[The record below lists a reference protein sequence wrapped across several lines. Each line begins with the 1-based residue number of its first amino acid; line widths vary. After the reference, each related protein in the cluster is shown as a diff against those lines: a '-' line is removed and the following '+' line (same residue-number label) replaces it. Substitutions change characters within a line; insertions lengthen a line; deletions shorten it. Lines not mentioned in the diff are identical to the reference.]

1 MNNYYI
7 QLSELKIAKER
18 LFVLEQKKA
27 MYLRR
32 ITSTT
37 SVIKDIVVTGGKAP
51 DKMNEYVIKCEK
63 IDKEIGELKEEIA
76 ILQKGINIMDSYL
89 DEIKYKSDLEKQVFI
104 LFYKEGKKPDEI
116 ANMLPCGIATVYRK
130 LRKIEEKLKNDNKW

>member
-7 QLSELKIAKER
+7 QLSELKITKER

-63 IDKEIGELKEEIA
+63 IDKEIEELKEEIA
-76 ILQKGINIMDSYL
+76 ILQKGINTMDSYL
-89 DEIKYKSDLEKQVFI
+89 DDIKYKSDLEKQVFI

-130 LRKIEEKLKNDNKW
+130 LRKIEEKLKNDNK

>member
-1 MNNYYI
+1 MKNYYI

-63 IDKEIGELKEEIA
+63 IDKEIEELKEEIA
-76 ILQKGINIMDSYL
+76 ILQKSINTMDSYL
-89 DEIKYKSDLEKQVFI
+89 DDIKYKSDLEKQVFI

-130 LRKIEEKLKNDNKW
+130 LRKIEEKLKNDNK

>member
-63 IDKEIGELKEEIA
+63 IDKEIEELKEEIA
-76 ILQKGINIMDSYL
+76 ILQKGINTMDSYL
-89 DEIKYKSDLEKQVFI
+89 DDIKYKSDLEKQVFI

-130 LRKIEEKLKNDNKW
+130 LRKIEEKLKNDNK

>member
-32 ITSTT
+32 ATSTT
-37 SVIKDIVVTGGKAP
+37 SVIKDIVVTGGKVP
-51 DKMNEYVIKCEK
+51 DKMTEYVIKCEN
-63 IDKEIGELKEEIA
+63 IDKEIEELKEEIV
-76 ILQKGINIMDSYL
+76 ILQKSINTMDSYL
-89 DEIKYKSDLEKQVFI
+89 DDIKYKSDLEKQVFI

-130 LRKIEEKLKNDNKW
+130 LRKIEEKLKNDNK

>member
-32 ITSTT
+32 ATSTT
-37 SVIKDIVVTGGKAP
+37 SVIKYIVVTGGKAP
-51 DKMNEYVIKCEK
+51 DKMTEYVIKCEEL
-63 IDKEIGELKEEIA
+63 DKEIEELKKQIA
-76 ILQKGINIMDSYL
+76 ILQKSKKII
-89 DEIKYKSDLEKQVFI
+89 ETKKEK
-104 LFYKEGKKPDEI
+104 KK
-116 ANMLPCGIATVYRK
+116 NNTR
-130 LRKIEEKLKNDNKW
+130 

>member
-1 MNNYYI
+1 MKNYYI

-32 ITSTT
+32 ATSTT
-37 SVIKDIVVTGGKAP
+37 SVIKDIVVTGGNAP

-63 IDKEIGELKEEIA
+63 IDKEIEELKEEIA
-76 ILQKGINIMDSYL
+76 ILQKSINTMDSYL
-89 DEIKYKSDLEKQVFI
+89 DDIKYKSDLEKQVFI

-130 LRKIEEKLKNDNKW
+130 LRKIEEKLKNDNK

>member
-63 IDKEIGELKEEIA
+63 IDKEIEELKEEIA
-76 ILQKGINIMDSYL
+76 ILQKSINTMDSYL
-89 DEIKYKSDLEKQVFI
+89 DDIKYKSDLEKQVFI

-130 LRKIEEKLKNDNKW
+130 LRKIEEKLKNDNK

>member
-1 MNNYYI
+1 MKNYYI

-63 IDKEIGELKEEIA
+63 IDKEIEELKEEIP
-76 ILQKGINIMDSYL
+76 ILQKSINTMDSYL
-89 DEIKYKSDLEKQVFI
+89 DDNKYKSDLEKQVFI

-116 ANMLPCGIATVYRK
+116 ANMLPCGIATVYIK
-130 LRKIEEKLKNDNKW
+130 LRKIEEKLKNDNK

>member
-32 ITSTT
+32 VTSTT

-63 IDKEIGELKEEIA
+63 IDKQIEELKEEIA
-76 ILQKGINIMDSYL
+76 ILQKGINTMDSYL
-89 DEIKYKSDLEKQVFI
+89 DDIKYKSDLEKQVFI

-130 LRKIEEKLKNDNKW
+130 LRKIEEKLKDDNK

>member
-63 IDKEIGELKEEIA
+63 IDKEIEELKEEIA
-76 ILQKGINIMDSYL
+76 ILQKSINTMDSYL
-89 DEIKYKSDLEKQVFI
+89 DDIKYKSDLEKQVFI

>member
-1 MNNYYI
+1 MKNYYI

-32 ITSTT
+32 VTSTT

-63 IDKEIGELKEEIA
+63 IDKEIEELKEEIA
-76 ILQKGINIMDSYL
+76 ILQKGINTMDSYL
-89 DEIKYKSDLEKQVFI
+89 DDIKYKSDLEKQVFI

-130 LRKIEEKLKNDNKW
+130 LRKIEEKLKDDNK

>member
-32 ITSTT
+32 ATSTT
-37 SVIKDIVVTGGKAP
+37 SVIKDIVVTGGKVP

-63 IDKEIGELKEEIA
+63 IDKEIEELKEEIV
-76 ILQKGINIMDSYL
+76 ILQKSINTMDSYL
-89 DEIKYKSDLEKQVFI
+89 DDIKYKSDLEKQVFI

-130 LRKIEEKLKNDNKW
+130 LRKIEEKLKNDNK

>member
-32 ITSTT
+32 ATSTT

-51 DKMNEYVIKCEK
+51 DKMTEYAIKCEE
-63 IDKEIGELKEEIA
+63 IDKEIEELKEEIA
-76 ILQKGINIMDSYL
+76 ILQKGIKTMDSYL
-89 DEIKYKSDLEKQVFI
+89 DDIRYKSDLEKQVFI
-104 LFYKEGKKPDEI
+104 LYYKEGKTPNEI
-116 ANMLPCGIATVYRK
+116 ANVLPCGIATVYRK
-130 LRKIEEKLKNDNKW
+130 LKKIEGLLKDDNKW

>member
-32 ITSTT
+32 ATSTT

-51 DKMNEYVIKCEK
+51 DKMTEYVIKCEEL
-63 IDKEIGELKEEIA
+63 DKEIVELKEEIV
-76 ILQKGINIMDSYL
+76 ILQKSINIMDSYL
-89 DEIKYKSDLEKQVFI
+89 DDIKYKSDLEKKVFI

-130 LRKIEEKLKNDNKW
+130 LKKIEEKLKNDNK

>member
-32 ITSTT
+32 ATSTT
-37 SVIKDIVVTGGKAP
+37 SVIKDIVVTGGKVP
-51 DKMNEYVIKCEK
+51 DKMTEYVIKCEEL
-63 IDKEIGELKEEIA
+63 DKEIEELKEEIA
-76 ILQKGINIMDSYL
+76 ILQKSINIMDSYL
-89 DEIKYKSDLEKQVFI
+89 DDIKYKSDLEKQVFI

-116 ANMLPCGIATVYRK
+116 AKMLPCGIATVYRK
-130 LRKIEEKLKNDNKW
+130 LRKIEEKLKNDNK

>member
-130 LRKIEEKLKNDNKW
+130 LRKIEEKLKNDNK

>member
-32 ITSTT
+32 VTSTT

-63 IDKEIGELKEEIA
+63 IDKEIEELKEEIT
-76 ILQKGINIMDSYL
+76 ILQNSINTMDSYL
-89 DEIKYKSDLEKQVFI
+89 DDIKYKSDLEKQVFI

-130 LRKIEEKLKNDNKW
+130 LRKIEEKLKNDNK

>member
-32 ITSTT
+32 ATSTT

-63 IDKEIGELKEEIA
+63 IDKEIEELKEEIV
-76 ILQKGINIMDSYL
+76 ILQKSINTMDSYL
-89 DEIKYKSDLEKQVFI
+89 DDIKYKSDLEKQVFI

-116 ANMLPCGIATVYRK
+116 ANTLPRGIATVYRK
-130 LRKIEEKLKNDNKW
+130 LRKIEEKLKNDNK

>member
-37 SVIKDIVVTGGKAP
+37 SVIKDIVVTGGKTP

-63 IDKEIGELKEEIA
+63 IDKEIEELKEEIA
-76 ILQKGINIMDSYL
+76 ILQKSINTMDSYL
-89 DEIKYKSDLEKQVFI
+89 DDIKYKSDLEKQVFI

-130 LRKIEEKLKNDNKW
+130 LRKIEEKLKNDNK

>member
-32 ITSTT
+32 ATSTT

-63 IDKEIGELKEEIA
+63 IDKEIEELKEEIV
-76 ILQKGINIMDSYL
+76 ILQKSINTMDSYL
-89 DEIKYKSDLEKQVFI
+89 DDIKYKSDLEKQVFI

-116 ANMLPCGIATVYRK
+116 ANTLPCGIATVYRK
-130 LRKIEEKLKNDNKW
+130 LRKIEEKLKNDNK

>member
-32 ITSTT
+32 ATSTT
-37 SVIKDIVVTGGKAP
+37 SVIKDIVVTGGKVP
-51 DKMNEYVIKCEK
+51 DKMTEYVIKCEEL
-63 IDKEIGELKEEIA
+63 DKEIEELKEEIA
-76 ILQKGINIMDSYL
+76 ILQKSINIMDSYL
-89 DEIKYKSDLEKQVFI
+89 DDIKYKSDLEKQVFI

-130 LRKIEEKLKNDNKW
+130 LKKIEELLKNDNK